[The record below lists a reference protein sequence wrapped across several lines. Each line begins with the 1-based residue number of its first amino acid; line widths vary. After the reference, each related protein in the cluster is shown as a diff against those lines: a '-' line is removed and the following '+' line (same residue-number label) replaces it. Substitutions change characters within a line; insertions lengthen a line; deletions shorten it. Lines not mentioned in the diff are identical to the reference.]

1 MLRRL
6 KGLMAGAPQAILC
19 LLTAAAALVFLAGMF
34 GGFDFTDEGS
44 YYLSFV
50 HPENVTDNHT
60 SYYIFGGKLFG
71 LLGHS
76 IVALRVCTLG
86 ATFGGTLI
94 LLGGWRR
101 FLRQFSPALLPDPER
116 WRLMSGTALIAS
128 FLGYAISPPAFSYN
142 FQNAFCLLAAAG
154 FLLRACA
161 QPRTPGWIDPA
172 TLGLLTGFGVL
183 VGLEF
188 FVKFSSSVVFAAGGS
203 LLFLIVS
210 PKSPA
215 QKAAL
220 GALLLVC
227 LAATGIVYFS
237 LFQSFGPWWHGIFS
251 TAQAVTTTSYALVQ
265 LERYSAEIL
274 PVLIQSLVDFI
285 PVWAVALP
293 ALLVVAALRRRPRWQ
308 RSTAAVAGWA
318 VLGTALWV
326 AISHDY
332 FDVIGRDG
340 LPLFIGTL
348 ALVFVLAT
356 ASGMAVRDQ
365 AKTATAGHWRVCL
378 AGSFLLFLP
387 YIGAFGTSNNINTNC
402 LYQMAPWLVL
412 TGGLLVSLDRTWQSA
427 WPSRFGLV
435 LLALVASGEFL
446 NGYWMQ
452 PYRVAGGARHH
463 QTVPTPIGTPASTL
477 RLTPETHDFILKAR
491 TILAE
496 HGFKPGDDLLVFF
509 DLPGFV
515 FAMGGVSP
523 GHPWYFAG
531 DKVSLDEDAMRL
543 NFIEPSRK
551 QRAFIVRNSL
561 DPDWNDFLPRLRA
574 TGLNFPEDY
583 LRISPPMLSPFTRV
597 TFEIWQPK
605 VRAEAP

>member
-6 KGLMAGAPQAILC
+6 KGLMEAAPQVILC
-19 LLTAAAALVFLAGMF
+19 LLTAASALVFLAGMF

-60 SYYIFGGKLFG
+60 SYYIFGGKLFA

-101 FLRQFSPALLPDPER
+101 FLREFAPALLPDPER
-116 WRLMSGTALIAS
+116 WRLMSGTALVAS

-172 TLGLLTGFGVL
+172 TLGLLIGFGVL
-183 VGLEF
+183 VGFEF
-188 FVKFSSSVVFAAGGS
+188 FAKFSSSVVFGAGGS

-210 PKSPA
+210 PKSPG

-227 LAATGIVYFS
+227 LAATGIGYFS
-237 LFQSFGPWWHGIFS
+237 LFQDFGPWWHGIFS

-265 LERYSAEIL
+265 LGRYAAEIR
-274 PVLIQSLVDFI
+274 PVLAQSVLDFL
-285 PVWAVALP
+285 PAWAVVLP
-293 ALLVVAALRRRPRWQ
+293 ALLLAAALRRRPDWQ
-308 RSTAAVAGWA
+308 RATAAVAGWA
-318 VLGTALWV
+318 VLGAVLAV
-326 AISHDY
+326 AVTRGY
-332 FDVIGRDG
+332 FAAIGRDG
-340 LPLFIGTL
+340 LPFFIGS
-348 ALVFVLAT
+348 LVLLLVLAA
-356 ASGMAVRDQ
+356 AS
-365 AKTATAGHWRVCL
+365 AGGNGGAARTEMTKPWRVGL
-378 AGSFLLFLP
+378 AGMFLFLLP
-387 YIGAFGTSNNINTNC
+387 YLGAFGTSNNINTNC
-402 LYQMAPWLVL
+402 LYQMAPWFVL
-412 TGGLLVSLDRTWQSA
+412 SALLLAELDRRWQTA
-427 WPSRFGLV
+427 WPSRLGL
-435 LLALVASGEFL
+435 LLLTVIAGGEFY

-452 PYRVAGGARHH
+452 PYRVAGGARHY
-463 QTVPTPIGTPASTL
+463 QTVPTPIGVPASTL
-477 RLTPETHDFILKAR
+477 RLTLETHDFVVQAR
-491 TILAE
+491 TILSE

-543 NFIEPSRK
+543 NFIEPSRRK
-551 QRAFIVRNSL
+551 RAFIVHNSF
-561 DPDWNDFLPRLRA
+561 DSDWNDFLPRLRA
-574 TGLNFPEDY
+574 AGLNFPEDY
-583 LRISPPMLSPFTRV
+583 RLISPPMLSPFTRV
-597 TFEIWQPK
+597 KFEIWQPK
-605 VRAEAP
+605 ARSEAP